1 MSLEFSL
8 SDNLTMINRLI
19 IVLGRKFCLSP
30 NANAR
35 KGGLLGLG
43 AVMVGFKNGTV
54 SKIPPEVV
62 EEIVRPILTCL
73 SDPDARVRYYAC
85 ESLYN
90 VTKVA
95 SVSILP
101 LFADIF
107 DNMSKL
113 VADSD
118 ISVRSGVEVLDKLLK
133 DIVTE
138 VESPVI
144 EPHLPK
150 LEEYIYAKNPFT
162 RMFIISWV
170 RVLDSKVDMI
180 EYLPRLLDGMFCC
193 LCDSTEE
200 IRAFTIGL
208 LSEFLNKIVMSPADR
223 VDISSLV
230 SILLKHA
237 KNENENENENF
248 VQYTAIA
255 WLRQLSS
262 LMDEADLKNY
272 TPGILSAIL
281 PCLAFQQPA
290 TDESIV
296 ASRERHATNMII
308 QRLVDTNSDNDA
320 SVSHFLGALCEVF
333 RDNEAIF
340 DERGTYVILNL
351 CSIIKPETIY
361 RSFADL
367 VKDEKVERKFVYNLI
382 QKLNHI
388 LFTTQPLSSM
398 RLRLGTSEEDPE
410 VSKLFQSLYTAWR
423 VSPIAALTLCL
434 LTNNYKNACEI
445 VTALSQS
452 DITLDTLTQIDWV
465 VQLIESPVFAP
476 LRMRMLDTSN
486 NHYLL
491 QALYGI
497 LMILPQSEAYRK
509 LGSRLDQ
516 VYKFTS
522 SQIQPKVAK
531 PVPPVSHN
539 KFRVG
544 KDLDNSEGKR

>member
-1 MSLEFSL
+1 
-8 SDNLTMINRLI
+8 MINRLI

-30 NANAR
+30 NPNAR

-43 AVMVGFKNGTV
+43 AVIVGFKNGTAA
-54 SKIPPEVV
+54 KIPPEIV
-62 EEIVRPILTCL
+62 EEIVRPILSCL
-73 SDPDARVRYYAC
+73 LDSDSRVRYYAC

-95 SVSILP
+95 SASILP

-113 VADSD
+113 VADND

-138 VESPVI
+138 EESSAI

-150 LEEYIYAKNPFT
+150 LEEYIYVKNPFT
-162 RMFIISWV
+162 RMFIISWI
-170 RVLDSKVDMI
+170 RVLDSKIDMI
-180 EYLPRLLDGMFCC
+180 EYLPQILDGMFCC
-193 LCDSTEE
+193 LCDSTDE
-200 IRAFTIGL
+200 IRAFTLGL

-230 SILLKHA
+230 SVLLKHA
-237 KNENENENENF
+237 RNEVENV

-262 LMDEADLKNY
+262 LMDEVDLKSY

-281 PCLAFQQPA
+281 PCLAYQQS
-290 TDESIV
+290 TSDESIIT
-296 ASRERHATNMII
+296 SRERHATNMII
-308 QRLVDTNSDNDA
+308 QRLVDTTSENEA
-320 SVSHFLGALCEVF
+320 SVNHFLGALCEAF

-340 DERGTYVILNL
+340 DEKGTYVILNL
-351 CSIIKPETIY
+351 CSIIKPENIY
-361 RSFADL
+361 KSFADL
-367 VKDEKVERKFVYNLI
+367 IRDEKVERKFAYNLV

-388 LFTTQPLSSM
+388 LFTTQPLSE
-398 RLRLGTSEEDPE
+398 LRLYLSTRESE
-410 VSKLFQSLYTAWR
+410 SGLSNLLQSLYTAWR
-423 VSPIAALTLCL
+423 VSPIAALSLCL
-434 LTNNYKNACEI
+434 LTHNYKDACEI
-445 VTALSQS
+445 VIALSQT

-465 VQLIESPVFAP
+465 VQLIESPVLAP
-476 LRMRMLDTSN
+476 LRMRMLDIN
-486 NHYLL
+486 NNQHLL

-522 SQIQPKVAK
+522 SQMQSRAAK
-531 PVPPVSHN
+531 QVPQAAHN
-539 KFRVG
+539 KARAPGLAG
-544 KDLDNSEGKR
+544 KDQKNS